1 MIFLWAV
8 FVSPSA
14 GRDCGCNDD
23 REDVKIDANVSAG
36 LCVSVVRSHLE
47 LQAGTAQPTAQSD
60 GCRLCQ
66 GHEATLLTA
75 SRVSIDRFE

>member
-47 LQAGTAQPTAQSD
+47 LQAGTA
-60 GCRLCQ
+60 
-66 GHEATLLTA
+66 
-75 SRVSIDRFE
+75 